1 MLPPACATDGILRCQ
16 RGATSLPAPL
26 PQTRGDTR
34 DTWMDMTAQPFS
46 ETRDATTDAPPTPRF
61 VIGRY
66 LARVEALEP
75 DGLARAIVT
84 QPLATPTED
93 QLRAVY
99 GPAWDARPD
108 LRRAAEAFGVI
119 GGLPGELIEIEV
131 SWSLPRPGRKRA
143 RRIPPP
149 VVRLTRVVEAAPE
162 RVAPVCPVFG
172 VCGGCQTQQMAY
184 PAQLAWKTDRVR
196 DLLRSVGFAE
206 PPVAPAIGCE
216 PPWNYRNHMRFGVNR
231 DGQVGLT
238 ARGTHRLIPL
248 TQCPIAQ
255 PRINEALAALSETP
269 QPQPQALVRYG
280 VATGQMLL
288 QPAPQPQTRARLA
301 AAGLDLRDET
311 MEEELG
317 GARFRI
323 RPSSFFQ
330 TNTAQATIMARLA
343 LAELPGGPDV
353 TLVDAY
359 CGVGVF
365 ARLMAERAGRV
376 LAIEESA
383 SAVRDARWN
392 LRATPQV
399 EIVQAKVEDDL
410 PQRAERID
418 GLIIDPPRAGCQRP
432 VLDALATRRPPVV
445 VYISCDPTTLARDLA
460 YLCLKTGAYRLRAV
474 QPLDMFPQTAHI
486 ENIATLDAIAPTV
499 AAEPEETSA

>member
-1 MLPPACATDGILRCQ
+1 
-16 RGATSLPAPL
+16 
-26 PQTRGDTR
+26 
-34 DTWMDMTAQPFS
+34 MTAQPGS
-46 ETRDATTDAPPTPRF
+46 DTAIETSPARRF
-61 VIGRY
+61 VVGRY

-75 DGLARAIVT
+75 DGQTRAIVT
-84 QPLATPTED
+84 QPLAAPTEEE
-93 QLRAVY
+93 LREVY
-99 GPAWDARPD
+99 GSAWDARPET
-108 LRRAAEAFGVI
+108 RRVVEAFAFV
-119 GGLPGELIEIEV
+119 GGLPGELVELEV
-131 SWSLPRPGRKRA
+131 SWSLPRPGRRRA
-143 RRIPPP
+143 RHTPPP
-149 VVRLTRVVEAAPE
+149 VVRLRRVVEASPE
-162 RVAPVCPVFG
+162 RVTPVCAVFG
-172 VCGGCQTQQMAY
+172 ECGGCQLQQMAY
-184 PAQLAWKTDRVR
+184 PAQLEWKTARVR
-196 DLLRSVGFAE
+196 DLLRAAGFAE
-206 PPVAPAIGCE
+206 PPVHPAIGCE
-216 PPWNYRNHMRFGVNR
+216 PPWNYRNHMRFGVDR
-231 DGQVGLT
+231 AGRIGLT

-248 TQCPIAQ
+248 ESCPIAQ
-255 PRINEALAALSETP
+255 PRINDALAALTQEP

-280 VATGQMLL
+280 VATGQMLV
-288 QPAPQPQTRARLA
+288 QPAPLPATRARLE

-317 GARFRI
+317 GARFHI

-330 TNTAQATIMARLA
+330 TNTAQANVMARLA

-392 LRATPQV
+392 LRDTPQV
-399 EIVQAKVEDDL
+399 EIIQAKVEDDL

-460 YLCLKTGAYRLRAV
+460 YLCLETGAYRLRSV

-486 ENIATLDAIAPTV
+486 ENIATLDAITPD
-499 AAEPEETSA
+499 ETGAGQETEMETEGQA